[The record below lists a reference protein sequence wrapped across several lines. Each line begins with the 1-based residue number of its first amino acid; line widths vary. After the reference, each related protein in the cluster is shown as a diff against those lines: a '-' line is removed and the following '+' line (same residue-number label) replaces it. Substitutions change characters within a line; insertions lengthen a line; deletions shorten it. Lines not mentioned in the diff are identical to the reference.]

1 MLIKKKIAQTASED
15 LKAVNADFGV
25 MINSLMT
32 ARLILNL
39 KAAASNDA
47 NDTSTRPYL
56 ASGFSGAHHT
66 WEANILG
73 NIGNEFEGGSSFGTN
88 SYSSSMTI
96 RTLPTH
102 HTFKS
107 GMSPPSSS
115 VPFIAS
121 NGQMKSVNF
130 ESQMD
135 EYELPTRNPDSRQ
148 SFMQLGR

>member
-73 NIGNEFEGGSSFGTN
+73 NIGNEF
-88 SYSSSMTI
+88 
-96 RTLPTH
+96 
-102 HTFKS
+102 
-107 GMSPPSSS
+107 
-115 VPFIAS
+115 
-121 NGQMKSVNF
+121 
-130 ESQMD
+130 
-135 EYELPTRNPDSRQ
+135 
-148 SFMQLGR
+148 